1 MKGRYT
7 MKKLLISSL
16 FFITMLAPSTVKG
29 AAPCPPVSAMS
40 DSISTYS
47 ADEDVIV
54 YKFRTY
60 NGRTQYHR
68 WNETKQKWVDPYWIN
83 F

>member
-1 MKGRYT
+1 

-29 AAPCPPVSAMS
+29 AAPCPPVSVMS

-54 YKFRTY
+54 V
-60 NGRTQYHR
+60 G
-68 WNETKQKWVDPYWIN
+68 
-83 F
+83 

>member
-1 MKGRYT
+1 

-29 AAPCPPVSAMS
+29 AAPCPPVSVMS

-60 NGRTQYHR
+60 NGKAQYR
-68 WNETKQKWVDPYWIN
+68 GWNETKQKWVDPYWIDL
-83 F
+83 

>member
-1 MKGRYT
+1 

-47 ADEDVIV
+47 ISTYSADEDVIV

-60 NGRTQYHR
+60 NGRTQYRR

>member
-1 MKGRYT
+1 

-29 AAPCPPVSAMS
+29 AAPCPPVSVMS

-60 NGRTQYHR
+60 NGRTQYRR
-68 WNETKQKWVDPYWIN
+68 WNVSR
-83 F
+83 